1 MKEYLAPEAEI
12 VSFETEQVT
21 SMDLTSG
28 DGVAGIS
35 L

>member
-21 SMDLTSG
+21 SMDVTSG
-28 DGVAGIS
+28 EGWHPIS